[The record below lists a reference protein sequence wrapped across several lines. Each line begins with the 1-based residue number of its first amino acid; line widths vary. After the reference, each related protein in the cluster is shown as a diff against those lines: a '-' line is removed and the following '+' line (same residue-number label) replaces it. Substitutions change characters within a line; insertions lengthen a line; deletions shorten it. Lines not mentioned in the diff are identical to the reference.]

1 MMEKGEKMETLYEK
15 LGGYDTITEIID
27 DIFVRTAANK
37 QLNRFFVGMGTY
49 TKERT
54 KQRVVELLCVTTG
67 GPCFYTGRDM
77 RTTHAGL
84 NITENDW
91 QIAVNIIGETL
102 TRFNVPEQEK
112 GDAFA
117 ALSRLKSDIVGI

>member
-1 MMEKGEKMETLYEK
+1 METLYEK
-15 LGGYDTITEIID
+15 LGGYDAIAAIID

-54 KQRVVELLCVTTG
+54 KQRVVELLCATTG